1 MKWFVNAFTSE
12 KVVVSVILLNALALF
27 MVGFTE
33 DRSPHQAFLF
43 TVDYFC
49 VVYFI
54 VEATLKIH
62 RLTWRGYWSDSWN
75 RFDFTVVVLSLPVL
89 LSPFIDTQAVGVVLV
104 LRLGRLFRL
113 FRLLRF
119 IPNREHMAVGVK
131 RALRASIGVL
141 LALILVNIILAIG
154 ATLLFKRHA
163 PEHFANPF
171 ASCYSIFKVCTVEG
185 WYEIPDEI
193 MEHSREKGNSP
204 MWGVMARI
212 YFIGSV
218 LVMGIIGLS
227 LANAIFIDEMTSD
240 NTHAVERKVD
250 ELHQEIRA
258 LREELRK
265 DKSG

>member
-1 MKWFVNAFTSE
+1 MKWLVNVIISE
-12 KVVVSVILLNALALF
+12 RVVVSVILLNTLALF
-27 MVGFTE
+27 AAGFTE
-33 DRSPHQAFLF
+33 DGSENQVFLF
-43 TVDYFC
+43 SVDYFC
-49 VVYFI
+49 VIFFI
-54 VEATLKIH
+54 VEAVLKI
-62 RLTWRGYWSDSWN
+62 RQLTWRGYWSDSWN
-75 RFDFTVVVLSLPVL
+75 RFDLTVVVLSLPVL
-89 LSPFIDTQAVGVVLV
+89 LSPFMDTKAVGVVLV

-119 IPNREHMAVGVK
+119 IPNRDHMAVGVK

-141 LALILVNIILAIG
+141 LALILVNVILAIG

-171 ASCYSIFKVCTVEG
+171 TSCYSIFKVCTVEG

-193 MEHSREKGNSP
+193 MEQSVEQGNSP
-204 MWGVMARI
+204 MWGVVARI

-240 NTHAVERKVD
+240 NTHAVEQKVD
-250 ELHQEIRA
+250 ALHEEIRA
-258 LREELRK
+258 LRQELRK
-265 DKSG
+265 DRSG